1 MARVPLIDEHATP
14 DIATLVAKIRGARG
28 GQLHVFY
35 RALLHTPGLASAWFD
50 FNNAVR
56 FQTGLDDRVRE
67 LVIMRVAALTGCA
80 YVWSVH
86 QLQYAAPAG
95 VTPQE
100 VEALRDWQKSGAF
113 GPRESA
119 LLAYVDAMTRD
130 VTVPDAVFDGMRKRF
145 SERQTVEVTVL
156 VGAYNMH
163 TRVLK
168 ALDIDPE
175 SGSHPVGA

>member
-14 DIATLVAKIRGARG
+14 DIAALVAKIRGARG

-67 LVIMRVAALTGCA
+67 LIIMRVAALTGCT

-86 QLQYAAPAG
+86 QAQYAGPAG
-95 VTPQE
+95 VTPQQ
-100 VEALRDWQKSGAF
+100 VEALRDWRKSDAF
-113 GPRESA
+113 GARECA
-119 LLAYVDAMTRD
+119 LLAYVDAMTQD
-130 VTVPDAVFDGMRKRF
+130 VAVTDAVFKGLRAHF
-145 SERQTVEVTVL
+145 SERAVVELTVL
-156 VGAYNMH
+156 VAAYNMH

-168 ALDIDPE
+168 ALQIDPE
-175 SGSHPVGA
+175 PESGKNT

>member
-14 DIATLVAKIRGARG
+14 EIAALAAKIRGARG

-35 RALLHTPGLASAWFD
+35 RALLHTPGLASTWFD

-86 QLQYAAPAG
+86 QAQYAGPAG
-95 VTPQE
+95 VTPRQ
-100 VEALRDWQKSGAF
+100 VEALRDWRKSDVFGA
-113 GPRESA
+113 RECA
-119 LLAYVDAMTRD
+119 LLAYVDAMTQD
-130 VTVPDAVFDGMRKRF
+130 VAVPDAVFEGLREHF
-145 SERQTVEVTVL
+145 NERTTVELTVL
-156 VGAYNMH
+156 IAAYNMH

-168 ALDIDPE
+168 ALDIEPE
-175 SGSHPVGA
+175 KA

>member
-1 MARVPLIDEHATP
+1 MARVTLIDEHATP
-14 DIATLVAKIRGARG
+14 DIAALVAKIRGARS

-67 LVIMRVAALTGCA
+67 LVIMRVAALTGCT

-86 QLQYAAPAG
+86 QAQYAKPAG
-95 VTPQE
+95 VTPGE
-100 VEALRDWQKSGAF
+100 VEALRDWRKADVFGA
-113 GPRESA
+113 RECA

-130 VTVPDAVFDGMRKRF
+130 VAVTDAVFDELRKHF
-145 SERQTVEVTVL
+145 DERATVELTVL
-156 VGAYNMH
+156 IAAYNMH
-163 TRVLK
+163 TRVLS
-168 ALDIDPE
+168 AFDIGP
-175 SGSHPVGA
+175 G